1 MPATVKRILLL
12 SLALILSFTLIG
24 CAGGGLSQEEIDQI
38 VANATTAYAEVNT
51 GKFDYTDLSMTIEVV
66 GGSQP
71 GKETVVGDGT
81 AVIDIANRAMQMT
94 MNMTVDI
101 PEQGTQEVATAIYVV
116 DEWLYAMTEYAG
128 QDAQWQK
135 TELTEELW
143 QQQQSDLEQQIDLL
157 KTAAEINY
165 VGSEVVNGTD
175 CYVFEVVPGTEAL
188 SDLMSQQLQSLGI
201 DPSQLNPADLFKEIS
216 VKEWVAK
223 DTYWV
228 MKAEVGALLEIS
240 PEDVGA
246 TEDDFEKLTIDT
258 NTGLSFYDYNQPVE
272 IILPPAALDAEE
284 VSS

>member
-1 MPATVKRILLL
+1 M
-12 SLALILSFTLIG
+12 
-24 CAGGGLSQEEIDQI
+24 
-38 VANATTAYAEVNT
+38 N
-51 GKFDYTDLSMTIEVV
+51 IEVV

-81 AVIDIANRAMQMT
+81 TVIDIANRAMQST

-101 PEQGTQEVATAIYVV
+101 PEQGTQEVATAMYVV
-116 DEWLYAMTEYAG
+116 DEWLYAMTKYTG
-128 QDAQWQK
+128 QDTQWQK
-135 TELTEELW
+135 MALTDELW
-143 QQQQSDLEQQIDLL
+143 QQQESYLEQQMDFL
-157 KTAAEINY
+157 KSAAEINY
-165 VGSEVVNGTD
+165 LGSEVVNGTD
-175 CYVFEVVPGTEAL
+175 CYIFEVVPGTEAL

-223 DTYWV
+223 DTYFV
-228 MKAEVGALLEIS
+228 MKTEVGALLEIH

-258 NTGLSFYDYNQPVE
+258 NTALSFYDYNQPVE
-272 IILPPAALDAEE
+272 IILPPEALNAEE

>member
-1 MPATVKRILLL
+1 MSATVKKILLL

-24 CAGGGLSQEEIDQI
+24 CAGGGLPREEIDRI
-38 VANATTAYAEVNT
+38 VANATTAAAEIDT
-51 GKFDYTDLSMTIEVV
+51 GKFDYTDLSTTIEVV

-81 AVIDIANRAMQMT
+81 TVTDIANREMQTT

-101 PEQGTQEVATAIYVV
+101 PEQGEQEVTTAVYVV
-116 DEWLYAMTEYAG
+116 DEWLYAMTQYAG

-135 TELTEELW
+135 TELTDELW
-143 QQQQSDLEQQIDLL
+143 QQQESYLEQQMDFL
-157 KTAAEINY
+157 KSAAEINY
-165 VGSEVVNGTD
+165 LGSEVVNGTD

-188 SDLMSQQLQSLGI
+188 SNLISQQLQSLGI
-201 DPSQLNPADLFKEIS
+201 DPSQLNPTDLLKEMS
-216 VKEWVAK
+216 VKEWIAK

-228 MKAEVGALLEIS
+228 MKAEIGALLEIH

-246 TEDDFEKLTIDT
+246 TESDFEKLTIDT
-258 NTGLSFYDYNQPVE
+258 NTALSFYDYNQPVS

-284 VSS
+284 MS